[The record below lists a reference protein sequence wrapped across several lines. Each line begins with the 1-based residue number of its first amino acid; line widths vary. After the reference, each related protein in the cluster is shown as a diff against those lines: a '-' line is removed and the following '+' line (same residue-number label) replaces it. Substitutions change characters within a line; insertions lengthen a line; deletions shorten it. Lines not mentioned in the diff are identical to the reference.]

1 MENDWVTSESG
12 GSSAAPLSSLSP
24 LSGWDTGSARP
35 AVSPFAD
42 PPENVRSLLDSRLS
56 SRPSHHQDF
65 DVTGDLGGL
74 SPEGRRATRPLA
86 PGFEPS
92 AKSNR
97 MQPSDIRR
105 DALGFGEV
113 EGRSSSDSSSM
124 RSRMSAVPQEPV
136 WAFSAA
142 ASVETASSRASRSEP
157 RGSPAAS
164 TRSTSTIGSATMGA
178 MVSLGQMPGA
188 ELPEDLS
195 APATEPHSSLRP
207 FAFDQ
212 SRLSRVSSLSSSSR
226 LTGLWAQDVR
236 GTYRPSVGL
245 VSPLSAA
252 TPLHRPLVINTGSTE
267 PVSLPPISPPGD
279 RRAAIAMANLS
290 VWDPESPMYMAQ
302 DRWEAPKGGYYGP
315 EAADTRESER
325 KQRPVSFLKPSFS
338 YPVGQLFVPY
348 TDMPAQSRIDRPDS
362 VVWSAPPPPQPA
374 PPPKDPGYIP
384 RSSTRRHSMTDMN
397 SFHPVPTQNT
407 ISAPMGHSALPTT
420 FSHDISPHEFSHVY
434 TSEPTRGSQNYQP
447 QSLPSAKGQLIWDE
461 YANQW
466 VVSRSRSLNVGVGG
480 RSASTPACPI
490 RQALGDA
497 SRLLGQSL
505 PRRTTSTYRV
515 STR

>member
-1 MENDWVTSESG
+1 
-12 GSSAAPLSSLSP
+12 
-24 LSGWDTGSARP
+24 
-35 AVSPFAD
+35 
-42 PPENVRSLLDSRLS
+42 
-56 SRPSHHQDF
+56 
-65 DVTGDLGGL
+65 
-74 SPEGRRATRPLA
+74 
-86 PGFEPS
+86 
-92 AKSNR
+92 

-195 APATEPHSSLRP
+195 APAVEPHSSLRP

-212 SRLSRVSSLSSSSR
+212 SRLSRVSSLSSASR
-226 LTGLWAQDVR
+226 LTGLWAQDGR
-236 GTYRPSVGL
+236 GTYRPSAGL

-252 TPLHRPLVINTGSTE
+252 TPIPRPLVINTGSTE
-267 PVSLPPISPPGD
+267 PVSLPPVSPPGD

-290 VWDPESPMYMAQ
+290 VWDPSSPMYMAE

-315 EAADTRESER
+315 AAADVRESER
-325 KQRPVSFLKPSFS
+325 KQRPVSTLKSSLS
-338 YPVGQLFVPY
+338 YPAAGQLFVPY
-348 TDMPAQSRIDRPDS
+348 ADLPAYSRIDRPDS
-362 VVWSAPPPPQPA
+362 VIWSTPPVRQPA
-374 PPPKDPGYIP
+374 PLPKDPGYVP
-384 RSSTRRHSMTDMN
+384 RSSTRRHSMTDVN
-397 SFHPVPTQNT
+397 AFNPVPTDNIT
-407 ISAPMGHSALPTT
+407 STSMGHSALPTT

-434 TSEPTRGSQNYQP
+434 TDEPIRGNRNQQP
-447 QSLPSAKGQLIWDE
+447 QSLPSAKGQLVWDE

-466 VVSRSRSLNVGVGG
+466 VISRSRSLNVGIGR

-515 STR
+515 SAR